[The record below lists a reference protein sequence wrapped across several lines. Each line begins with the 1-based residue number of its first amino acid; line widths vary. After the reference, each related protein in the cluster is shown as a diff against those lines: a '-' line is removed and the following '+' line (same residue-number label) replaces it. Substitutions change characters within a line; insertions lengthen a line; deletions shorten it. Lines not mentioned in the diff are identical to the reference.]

1 MPELKKALLY
11 HWCLELCI
19 LRPYSRLQMKS
30 KNPIKLIQ
38 ENRTKGELGIWSTI
52 LFASPNKI
60 TVIIIIKEKKRKPA
74 GEVKERDIL

>member
-1 MPELKKALLY
+1 
-11 HWCLELCI
+11 
-19 LRPYSRLQMKS
+19 MKS